1 MTLSLSNFKKMINEK
16 SEYLSNIFEVLDEA
30 VFVYD
35 QNMIIRNFNTRAEEI
50 TKFKKEDVIGEKCTT
65 LFRSSIC
72 QNNCALCM
80 TAKTGELK
88 EPVRFQSKF
97 VRRDGTEGLGNFH
110 VGLINKGNSGQR
122 EVMVAITDATEVQ
135 QLREELKETRSFRN
149 IIGKSSSMVEL
160 FKFIQNIAAYDSTI
174 LIQGESGTG
183 KELVAKAIHQ
193 ESPRSEKRLIKV
205 NCSSLSPGLL
215 ESELFGHVKGAFTGA
230 LRDRAGRFEEA
241 DGSSIF
247 LDEVGD
253 LSPRVQVN
261 LLRVLQ
267 EKEIERVGDNRSK
280 KVDIRIIAATHKDLM
295 AEVREGRFREDLF
308 YRLNVIPIQL
318 PPLRMR
324 KEDIPLLAKHFI
336 QNWDGLKTKQLNGVS
351 PSALRNLMDYD
362 WPGNIRELENVIE
375 RACVVCSEKMIEPID
390 LNLIQVQPFPNVKE
404 AKRKIIDKETIIQEL
419 KNCGAN
425 QTLTAQRLGLHRV
438 TLWRKM
444 KSYGIDA

>member
-1 MTLSLSNFKKMINEK
+1 MTKKTAD
-16 SEYLSNIFEVLDEA
+16 YLDNIFEVLDEA

-35 QNMIIRNFNTRAEEI
+35 QDMIIRNFNTRAEEL
-50 TKFKKEDVIGEKCTT
+50 TKFKKEEVIGQKCTT

-72 QNNCALCM
+72 QNNCNLCM
-80 TAKTGELK
+80 TAKTGELND
-88 EPVRFQSKF
+88 PIRFQSNF
-97 VRRDGTEGLGNFH
+97 FRRDGSEKLGNFH
-110 VGLINKGNSGQR
+110 VGLINKENSGRR
-122 EVMVAITDATEVQ
+122 EVMVAITDSTEVQ

-160 FKFIQNIAAYDSTI
+160 FKFIKNIAAYDSTI

-193 ESPRSEKRLIKV
+193 ESPRADKRLIKV
-205 NCSSLSPGLL
+205 NCSSLSSGLL

-324 KEDIPLLAKHFI
+324 SEDIPLLANHFI
-336 QNWDGLKTKQLNGVS
+336 QNWDGLKTKKLNGIS
-351 PSALRNLMDYD
+351 PSALKCLMDYD
-362 WPGNIRELENVIE
+362 WPGNIRELENVVE
-375 RACVVCSEKMIEPID
+375 RACVVCSGNMIEAVD
-390 LNLIQVQPFPNVKE
+390 LNLTPIQSNAEPAE
-404 AKRKIIDKETIIQEL
+404 AKRRIINKEIILQEL
-419 KNCGAN
+419 RNCGSN
-425 QTLTAQRLGLHRV
+425 QTLAAQRLGLHRV

-444 KSYGIDA
+444 KSYGIDLKQS

>member
-1 MTLSLSNFKKMINEK
+1 MTHEN

-35 QNMIIRNFNTRAEEI
+35 QDMIIRNFNSRAEEI
-50 TKFKKEDVIGEKCTT
+50 TRFKKEEVIGQKCTT
-65 LFRSSIC
+65 LFKSNIC

-88 EPVRFQSKF
+88 APLRFQSKF
-97 VRRDGTEGLGNFH
+97 IRRDGSERMGDFH
-110 VGLINKGNSGQR
+110 VGLINKGDSGRR

-135 QLREELKETRSFRN
+135 LLREELKETRSFRN
-149 IIGKSSSMVEL
+149 IIGKSSAMADL
-160 FKFIQNIAAYDSTI
+160 FKFIKNIAAYDSTI

-230 LRDRAGRFEEA
+230 LRDREGRFEEA
-241 DGSSIF
+241 NGSSIF

-267 EKEIERVGDNRSK
+267 EKEIERVGDNRTR
-280 KVDIRIIAATHKDLM
+280 KVDICIIAATHKDLM
-295 AEVREGRFREDLF
+295 AEVRGGRFREDLF

-324 KEDIPLLAKHFI
+324 KEDIPLLVEHFV
-336 QNWDGLKTKQLNGVS
+336 QNWEGLKTKQLSGIS
-351 PSALRNLMDYD
+351 PSALRTLMDYD

-375 RACVVCSEKMIEPID
+375 RACVVCTGKIIEPID
-390 LNLIQVQPFPNVKE
+390 LNLIPLQVSPNTKDT
-404 AKRKIIDKETIIQEL
+404 RRRIIDRETILQEL
-419 KNCGAN
+419 KNCGSN
-425 QTLTAQRLGLHRV
+425 QTLAAERLGLHRV

-444 KSYGIDA
+444 KGYGIDA

>member
-1 MTLSLSNFKKMINEK
+1 MTEEN

-35 QNMIIRNFNTRAEEI
+35 QDMIIRNFNSRAEEI
-50 TKFKKEDVIGEKCTT
+50 TRFKKEEVIGQKCTT
-65 LFRSSIC
+65 LFKSNIC

-88 EPVRFQSKF
+88 APLRFQSKF
-97 VRRDGTEGLGNFH
+97 IRRDGSERMGDFH
-110 VGLINKGNSGQR
+110 VGLINKGDSGRR

-135 QLREELKETRSFRN
+135 LLREELKETRSFRN
-149 IIGKSSSMVEL
+149 IIGKSSAMADL
-160 FKFIQNIAAYDSTI
+160 FKFIKNIAAYDSTI

-230 LRDRAGRFEEA
+230 LRDREGRFEEA
-241 DGSSIF
+241 NGSSIF

-267 EKEIERVGDNRSK
+267 EKEIERVGDNRTR

-324 KEDIPLLAKHFI
+324 KEDIPLLVEHFV
-336 QNWDGLKTKQLNGVS
+336 QNWDGLKTKQLSGIS
-351 PSALRNLMDYD
+351 PSALRTLMDYD

-375 RACVVCSEKMIEPID
+375 RACVICTGKTIEPID
-390 LNLIQVQPFPNVKE
+390 LNLIPLQGSPNIKDTRRRV
-404 AKRKIIDKETIIQEL
+404 IDRETILQEL
-419 KNCGAN
+419 KNCGSN
-425 QTLTAQRLGLHRV
+425 QTLAAERLGLHRV

-444 KSYGIDA
+444 KGYGIDA

>member
-1 MTLSLSNFKKMINEK
+1 MTKEN

-35 QNMIIRNFNTRAEEI
+35 QDMIIRNFNSRAEEI
-50 TKFKKEDVIGEKCTT
+50 TRFKREEVIGQKCTT
-65 LFRSSIC
+65 LFKSNIC

-88 EPVRFQSKF
+88 APLRFQSKF
-97 VRRDGTEGLGNFH
+97 IRRDGSERMGDFH
-110 VGLINKGNSGQR
+110 VGLINKGDSGRR

-135 QLREELKETRSFRN
+135 LLREELKETRSFRN
-149 IIGKSSSMVEL
+149 IIGKSTAMADL
-160 FKFIQNIAAYDSTI
+160 FKFIKNIAAYDSTI

-230 LRDRAGRFEEA
+230 LRDREGRFEEA
-241 DGSSIF
+241 NSSSIF

-253 LSPRVQVN
+253 LTPRVQVN

-267 EKEIERVGDNRSK
+267 EKEIERVGDNRSR

-324 KEDIPLLAKHFI
+324 KEDIPLLAEHFI
-336 QNWDGLKTKQLNGVS
+336 QNWEGLKTKQLNGIS
-351 PSALRNLMDYD
+351 PSALRALMDYD

-375 RACVVCSEKMIEPID
+375 RACVVCTGKTIEPTD
-390 LNLIQVQPFPNVKE
+390 LNLTPLQVSSGVKDT
-404 AKRKIIDKETIIQEL
+404 RRRVIDRETILQEL
-419 KNCGAN
+419 KNCGFN
-425 QTLTAQRLGLHRV
+425 QTQAAERLGLHRV

-444 KSYGIDA
+444 KGYGIDT

>member
-1 MTLSLSNFKKMINEK
+1 MTEEN

-35 QNMIIRNFNTRAEEI
+35 QDMIIRNFNSRAEEI
-50 TKFKKEDVIGEKCTT
+50 TRFKKEEVIGQKCTT
-65 LFRSSIC
+65 LFKSNIC

-88 EPVRFQSKF
+88 APLRFQSKF
-97 VRRDGTEGLGNFH
+97 IRRDGSERMGDFH
-110 VGLINKGNSGQR
+110 VGLINKGDSGRR

-135 QLREELKETRSFRN
+135 LLREELKETRSFRN
-149 IIGKSSSMVEL
+149 IIGKSSAMADL
-160 FKFIQNIAAYDSTI
+160 FKFIKNIAAYDSTI

-230 LRDRAGRFEEA
+230 LRDREGRFEEA
-241 DGSSIF
+241 NGSSIF

-267 EKEIERVGDNRSK
+267 EKEIERVGDNRTR

-308 YRLNVIPIQL
+308 IGSMSFPSNCRL
-318 PPLRMR
+318 
-324 KEDIPLLAKHFI
+324 
-336 QNWDGLKTKQLNGVS
+336 
-351 PSALRNLMDYD
+351 
-362 WPGNIRELENVIE
+362 
-375 RACVVCSEKMIEPID
+375 SE
-390 LNLIQVQPFPNVKE
+390 
-404 AKRKIIDKETIIQEL
+404 
-419 KNCGAN
+419 
-425 QTLTAQRLGLHRV
+425 
-438 TLWRKM
+438 
-444 KSYGIDA
+444 

>member
-1 MTLSLSNFKKMINEK
+1 MTHEN

-35 QNMIIRNFNTRAEEI
+35 QDMIIRNFNSRAEEI
-50 TKFKKEDVIGEKCTT
+50 TRFKKEEVIGQKCTT
-65 LFRSSIC
+65 LFKSNIC

-88 EPVRFQSKF
+88 APLRFQSKF
-97 VRRDGTEGLGNFH
+97 IRRDGSERMGDFH
-110 VGLINKGNSGQR
+110 VGLINKGDSGRR

-135 QLREELKETRSFRN
+135 LLREELKETRSFRN
-149 IIGKSSSMVEL
+149 IIGKSSAMADL
-160 FKFIQNIAAYDSTI
+160 FKFIKNIAAYDSTI

-230 LRDRAGRFEEA
+230 LRDREGRFEEA
-241 DGSSIF
+241 NGSSIF

-267 EKEIERVGDNRSK
+267 EKEIERVGDNRTR
-280 KVDIRIIAATHKDLM
+280 KVDICIIAATHKDLM
-295 AEVREGRFREDLF
+295 AEVRGGRFREDLF

-324 KEDIPLLAKHFI
+324 KEDIPLLVEHFV
-336 QNWDGLKTKQLNGVS
+336 QNWEGLKTKQLSGIS
-351 PSALRNLMDYD
+351 PSALRTLMDYD

-375 RACVVCSEKMIEPID
+375 RACVVCTGKTIEPID
-390 LNLIQVQPFPNVKE
+390 LNLIQLQVSPNIKDTRRRV
-404 AKRKIIDKETIIQEL
+404 IDRETILQEL
-419 KNCGAN
+419 KNCGSN
-425 QTLTAQRLGLHRV
+425 QTLAAERLGLHRV

-444 KSYGIDA
+444 KGYGIDA